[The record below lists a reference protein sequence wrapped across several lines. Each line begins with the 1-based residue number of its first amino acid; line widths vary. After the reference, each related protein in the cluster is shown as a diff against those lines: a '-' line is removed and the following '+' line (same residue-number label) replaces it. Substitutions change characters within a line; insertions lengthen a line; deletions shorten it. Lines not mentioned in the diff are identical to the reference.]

1 VSVVHRRAPFVVAA
15 GVLAVALLLPGAV
28 VGAPGDAVDRE
39 QVGAAS
45 PAAARGTIEAL
56 QARLERLPGD
66 HPGWAALGML
76 YVDRARVTADPSWHA
91 KARATFDRSLEVE
104 PADNA
109 AALTG
114 LASLQAAQHDF
125 ARAAETARQ
134 AVAVNADGAT
144 AYGVLTDA
152 LTELGR
158 YDEAADALQRMADL
172 DPDFAALARIS
183 YGRELRGDIAGA
195 EQAMQQALAS
205 AGSAGDA
212 GFALHHLGELA
223 WHYGGNVEKAAALYE
238 RGLARNP
245 SSLPLQASAARAAAA
260 AGRVEEAL
268 EGYAEVT
275 ARVPVQQYLVEEGEL
290 LASLGRMQEAQD
302 RYELVRT
309 SMTLLEQSG
318 AVVDLEA
325 ALFEID
331 HGSAEQGLLAAQAA
345 YERAPSVFAADA
357 LAWALHANGRHDEA
371 LARADEALMLGGRPA
386 SFLFHRGMIAAVL
399 GREAEAARDLRA
411 ALETN
416 PHFSVPHAA
425 TARATLAALGS

>member
-1 VSVVHRRAPFVVAA
+1 
-15 GVLAVALLLPGAV
+15 
-28 VGAPGDAVDRE
+28 
-39 QVGAAS
+39 
-45 PAAARGTIEAL
+45 
-56 QARLERLPGD
+56 
-66 HPGWAALGML
+66 
-76 YVDRARVTADPSWHA
+76 
-91 KARATFDRSLEVE
+91 
-104 PADNA
+104 
-109 AALTG
+109 
-114 LASLQAAQHDF
+114 
-125 ARAAETARQ
+125 
-134 AVAVNADGAT
+134 
-144 AYGVLTDA
+144 
-152 LTELGR
+152 
-158 YDEAADALQRMADL
+158 
-172 DPDFAALARIS
+172 
-183 YGRELRGDIAGA
+183 
-195 EQAMQQALAS
+195 
-205 AGSAGDA
+205 
-212 GFALHHLGELA
+212 
-223 WHYGGNVEKAAALYE
+223 
-238 RGLARNP
+238 
-245 SSLPLQASAARAAAA
+245 
-260 AGRVEEAL
+260 
-268 EGYAEVT
+268 VT

-371 LARADEALMLGGRPA
+371 LARADEALLLGGRPA
-386 SFLFHRGMIAAVL
+386 SFLFHRGMIAASL